1 MKLDTLTLKQT
12 HFVEETVDDLS
23 NCLTM
28 IPNVRIVNTEM
39 NRKQWVKFA
48 VNINRSDKR
57 LQSLG
62 IVLYCI
68 VFYPSCVQHLI
79 SWRSW
84 RQSRAATWPEL
95 SPLWRG

>member
-23 NCLTM
+23 SCLTM
-28 IPNVRIVNTEM
+28 IPNVKIVNTDM

-62 IVLYCI
+62 IVLMYCI
-68 VFYPSCVQHLI
+68 VLYCIVLYFTHVVSSI
-79 SWRSW
+79 
-84 RQSRAATWPEL
+84 
-95 SPLWRG
+95 

>member
-1 MKLDTLTLKQT
+1 MKLESLTLKQT

-28 IPNVRIVNTEM
+28 IPHVRIVNTDM
-39 NRKQWVKFA
+39 NRKQWAKFA

-62 IVLYCI
+62 IFLYRKKI
-68 VFYPSCVQHLI
+68 
-79 SWRSW
+79 
-84 RQSRAATWPEL
+84 
-95 SPLWRG
+95 

>member
-62 IVLYCI
+62 ISLHCIVLYLT
-68 VFYPSCVQHLI
+68 HLVSSI
-79 SWRSW
+79 
-84 RQSRAATWPEL
+84 
-95 SPLWRG
+95 

>member
-12 HFVEETVDDLS
+12 QFAEETLDDLS
-23 NCLTM
+23 SCLTM
-28 IPNVRIVNTEM
+28 IPNVRMVNTEM

-48 VNINRSDKR
+48 VNINRSEKR

-68 VFYPSCVQHLI
+68 VLYCIEF
-79 SWRSW
+79 
-84 RQSRAATWPEL
+84 
-95 SPLWRG
+95 

>member
-28 IPNVRIVNTEM
+28 IPNVKIVNTEM

-48 VNINRSDKR
+48 VNINRTDKR

-62 IVLYCI
+62 SIVLYCI
-68 VFYPSCVQHLI
+68 VFKPPC
-79 SWRSW
+79 
-84 RQSRAATWPEL
+84 A
-95 SPLWRG
+95 